1 MKQKRALIYA
11 FYEKFAM
18 AEAGKKWELD
28 PAQKVILIPF
38 FLRKRLFS
46 QKFFFQDQICLCRVW
61 LTYTTF
67 CLNQVAMISTAP
79 HKLFDRMCLWEK
91 NFVIWTSPE
100 LDPTQWMIALTVHL
114 SASVIRHVFL
124 WTWPRLEEWTES
136 FGASCS
142 LLTNTETPLNSLE
155 TRAPI
160 ISSLRLQIFF
170 KDCKCVLLST

>member
-1 MKQKRALIYA
+1 MKQKRAVYLCFPWKICYDRSR
-11 FYEKFAM
+11 
-18 AEAGKKWELD
+18 KKMRTWSCTESYLGTSFF
-28 PAQKVILIPF
+28 KVKTF
-38 FLRKRLFS
+38 FVEIVFS
-46 QKFFFQDQICLCRVW
+46 TDQICLCRVC
-61 LTYTTF
+61 LIYTTF

-79 HKLFDRMCLWEK
+79 HKVFDSMCLWEK
-91 NFVIWTSPE
+91 NSVIWTSLE
-100 LDPTQWMIALTVHL
+100 LNPTQWMIALTVHL

-160 ISSLRLQIFF
+160 ISSLRLHIFF
-170 KDCKCVLLST
+170 GRL

>member
-1 MKQKRALIYA
+1 
-11 FYEKFAM
+11 M

-38 FLRKRLFS
+38 FYGKDFFRRNFFS
-46 QKFFFQDQICLCRVW
+46 KDQICLCRAW

-79 HKLFDRMCLWEK
+79 HKLFDSMCLWEK
-91 NFVIWTSPE
+91 NSVIWTSPE